1 MLRGVELLLQLEDLL
16 VCRYDLL
23 VLGLVLLYQVV
34 VLLAGVVVGLVVALE
49 GCLQGGHAACEL
61 LNDFFVLLN
70 GPGQALC
77 DASVVLRSRWG
88 RPYTGRSCRVLIGR
102 RVGWRRAHIGCPGA
116 Y

>member
-1 MLRGVELLLQLEDLL
+1 M
-16 VCRYDLL
+16 
-23 VLGLVLLYQVV
+23 

-77 DASVVLRSRWG
+77 DAGVVLCVFDHDGVVHTLVG
-88 RPYTGRSCRVLIGR
+88 RAGF
-102 RVGWRRAHIGCPGA
+102 
-116 Y
+116 